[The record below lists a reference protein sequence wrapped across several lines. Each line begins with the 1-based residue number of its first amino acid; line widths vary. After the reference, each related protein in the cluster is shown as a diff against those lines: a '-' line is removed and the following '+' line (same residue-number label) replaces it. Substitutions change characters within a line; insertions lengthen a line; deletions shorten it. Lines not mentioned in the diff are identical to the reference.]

1 MSRFY
6 LTTAIDYVNSRPH
19 LGTAYE
25 KIAADVIARYRRLCG
40 VPTHFVMGND
50 EHSQNVYQR
59 AKERGL
65 EPLAFCDQ
73 MEQVFRE
80 VWAKLDVSFDDFIRT
95 TEDRHRAAVT
105 TLVQR
110 IADAGDLYEGDYEGW
125 YCVSCE
131 AFKQDKDLID
141 GDCPVHQTRPAWIK
155 ETNHFFRL
163 SKYRDRLL
171 EHYAANP
178 GFLLP
183 EVRRNEMLRLLERG
197 LDDISVSRT
206 GQSWG
211 IPLPFDATSVVYVW
225 FDALINYI
233 SAVGYGTNEE
243 LFNEWWPADLH
254 IVGKDITRF
263 HAVVWPAML
272 MSAGVALPRCIFG
285 HGWVLQQGEKMSKSL
300 GTSVDPL
307 EAVDRLGPD
316 PLRLYLVKEIAFGQD
331 GDFAWERFEERYNV
345 DLANNLGN
353 LVSRV
358 AAMVHKYRDGR
369 GAPTPG
375 AVPQLAD
382 RAADVVRRYR
392 LTMDDHQLHVAMA
405 LAFELVDT
413 TNEFITRSE
422 PWRLAK
428 DPERAAELDQALFEM
443 VEALRI
449 AAILLSPTM
458 PASSAEILRR
468 VGESRP
474 IGELRFERDTAWS
487 AVERTIHTGP
497 PLWPRL
503 DTSGPAP
510 RRGEAAEGT
519 EQRMTD
525 ETRPAPQTE
534 TTAAVETSA
543 PAGTS
548 APDAPGAPPPV
559 IDDAA
564 APDAAQA
571 PEEPRLSFDDFM
583 KLTLRVAT
591 VVAAEPIP
599 KSKKLLKVTVDLGT
613 EQRTVVAGIAR
624 AYAPD
629 ALVGRTVVV
638 VANLEKAK
646 LMGVESNGMILAATD
661 PDMNP
666 VLLTLDDPEKA
677 PPGSRVR

>member
-25 KIAADVIARYRRLCG
+25 KIAADVIARYHRLSE
-40 VPTHFVMGND
+40 VRTQFVMGND

-59 AKERGL
+59 ATERGL
-65 EPLAFCDQ
+65 DPLAFCDE

-80 VWAKLDVSFDDFIRT
+80 VWDKLDVSFDDFIRT

-105 TLVQR
+105 ALVQR
-110 IADAGDLYEGDYEGW
+110 IADAGDLYEGEYEGW

-131 AFKQDKDLID
+131 AFKQDKDLD
-141 GDCPVHQTRPAWIK
+141 EGNCPVHQTRPEWIK
-155 ETNHFFRL
+155 EKNHFFRL

-171 EHYAANP
+171 AHYAANP
-178 GFLLP
+178 GFLVP

-211 IPLPFDATSVVYVW
+211 IPLPFDPSSVVYVW

-233 SAVGYGTNEE
+233 AAVGYGTDEAR
-243 LFNEWWPADLH
+243 FNEWWPADVH
-254 IVGKDITRF
+254 VVGKDITRF

-272 MSAGVALPRCIFG
+272 MSAGLALPKRIFG
-285 HGWVLQQGEKMSKSL
+285 HGWVHWQGQKMSKSL

-307 EAVDRLGPD
+307 EAADRLGPD

-331 GDFAWERFEERYNV
+331 GDFTWERFEERYNA

-358 AAMVHKYRDGR
+358 AVMVQKYRAGR
-369 GAPTPG
+369 VAPAPG
-375 AVPQLAD
+375 AVSHLTE

-392 LTMDDHQLHVAMA
+392 AAMDDHQLHVGMSA
-405 LAFELVDT
+405 AFELVDA

-422 PWRLAK
+422 PWVLAK
-428 DPERAAELDQALFEM
+428 DPTRAAELDQVLFDM
-443 VEALRI
+443 AEALRI
-449 AAILLSPTM
+449 AAILLWPAM
-458 PASSAEILRR
+458 PASASEILRR
-468 VGESRP
+468 VGETRP
-474 IGELRFERDTAWS
+474 VDELRIAHDTAWS
-487 AVERTIHTGP
+487 TGERMIFTGP
-497 PLWPRL
+497 PLWPRI
-503 DTSGPAP
+503 DTSGAASAK
-510 RRGEAAEGT
+510 GAAEKGT
-519 EQRMTD
+519 EDTMTS
-525 ETRPAPQTE
+525 ETEIPGQND
-534 TTAAVETSA
+534 TS
-543 PAGTS
+543 
-548 APDAPGAPPPV
+548 PPPATADRATTPAEAV
-559 IDDAA
+559 TPEAVPVPVA
-564 APDAAQA
+564 
-571 PEEPRLSFDDFM
+571 EEPRISFDDFM
-583 KLTLRVAT
+583 KLTLKVAK
-591 VVAAEPIP
+591 VVAAEAIP

-624 AYAPD
+624 AYTPED
-629 ALVGRTVVV
+629 LVGRTVVV
-638 VANLEKAK
+638 VANLNKAK

-661 PDMNP
+661 PDQNP
-666 VLLTLDDPEKA
+666 VLLTLDAPEKA